1 MAKSKALKRKEIT
14 FDLDVNELRAHF
26 GDTSKK
32 TKKYTKAYRELKKFF
47 SKRDFE
53 HRQGSVYCSNKGM
66 QRADVYELVDELK
79 KECPWLTTSLK
90 RMDVADIGELHELTS
105 MITT

>member
-1 MAKSKALKRKEIT
+1 MPKIEYRKEIT
-14 FDLDVNELRAHF
+14 FDLDVNELRVYF

-53 HRQGSVYCSNKGM
+53 HRQGSVYCSKKALTKVQTLIIVN
-66 QRADVYELVDELK
+66 DLK
-79 KECPWLTTSLK
+79 VECPWLKSCLK
-90 RMDVADIGELHELTS
+90 RMDVANIGELHELTT
-105 MITT
+105 MVVT

>member
-1 MAKSKALKRKEIT
+1 MAKSKTLKRKEIT
-14 FDLDVNELRAHF
+14 FELDVNELRVYF
-26 GDTSKK
+26 GDTNKK

-53 HRQGSVYCSNKGM
+53 HRQGSVYCSKKVI

-79 KECPWLTTSLK
+79 KECPWLVTSLK
-90 RMDVADIGELHELTS
+90 RMDVTDIGELHELTT
-105 MITT
+105 MIVT